1 MADWKDRVVGERM
14 SIDDEFGEQ
23 VEASSFSRQQW
34 GLIMT
39 ATEFHIEQPED
50 AESARLVAD
59 TGKLPQVMS
68 EIDNVEKQMAS
79 MGAGGAGSTSSGE
92 GFLGGIKR
100 ALGFGGRDERYE
112 EAEELVQEY
121 ADQLQERLEEN
132 ERWQEVCRVA
142 ANAED

>member
-14 SIDDEFGEQ
+14 SVDDEFGEQ

-39 ATEFHIEQPED
+39 ATELRIENPDDPE
-50 AESARLVAD
+50 AARVVAD

-100 ALGFGGRDERYE
+100 ALGFGSRDERYE
-112 EAEELVQEY
+112 EAEELVEEY
-121 ADQLQERLEEN
+121 AELLQERLEEN
-132 ERWQEVCRVA
+132 GRWEEVCRVA
-142 ANAED
+142 AGDE